1 MSTVERLQ
9 EILNCAVVIPI
20 KDKAGIITPEGID
33 SKVKIDTL
41 KKCLKIAIEE
51 ESKNERN

>member
-1 MSTVERLQ
+1 MSAVERLQ
-9 EILNCAVVIPI
+9 EILNCEVAIPI